1 MITCIKAGSSYDD
14 IAQLQETDERKDTES
29 EGEKVVLEDGLLEGE
44 TTKGSNFF
52 HSIGLDGGFGKPEY
66 LNTDT
71 TDTIFEERSMEE
83 AAEEETHDEESEE
96 ANDDFE
102 DSVKKF

>member
-1 MITCIKAGSSYDD
+1 MD
-14 IAQLQETDERKDTES
+14 
-29 EGEKVVLEDGLLEGE
+29 GE

-102 DSVKKF
+102 DCVLKCDFFYSKPLGQRF